1 MKLSIGERIRD
12 CRKNINLTQEQLAER
27 LCVSFQTVSRWENG
41 NSYPDI
47 EILPQLS
54 QLFDVTMD
62 YLFGNEGKQREKRA
76 DEEFEKA
83 IEILDVENPDKKKA
97 YEAIHNLR
105 IDFPEH
111 NRLAHLFIFL
121 FSNKL
126 WKDPD
131 ILYELRLIA
140 ENLLGNPK
148 TPKWVKDEVIWYMCS
163 YETDE
168 LFVPFLD
175 RYTTETRDLRRS
187 HLLLQRYRARDE
199 HEKAEFIKQCILYD
213 TINEICTGG
222 WWRKV
227 GQPNDVHSS
236 KWANDIGFGLL
247 NAISGTENNPDCPVS
262 GDGNVDLF
270 FNLRIIMGFRKAC
283 YHATLGEPETAF
295 SVLEDT
301 VTLLEKGFSLENGA
315 ELKSTSSAFDKLR
328 LKVEFFKETNHGT
341 TAMQCYYENEE
352 NGIYLGDYTHLSVC
366 RRILVEPKGWEWF
379 NPIRDEERY
388 KEFISRIDKLIKSCK
403 DSPFAKWA

>member
-12 CRKNINLTQEQLAER
+12 CRKNINLTQEELAEK

-47 EILPQLS
+47 EVLPQLS

-62 YLFGNEGKQREKRA
+62 YLFGNEGKQREDRA
-76 DEEFEKA
+76 NEEFDKA
-83 IEILDVENPDKKKA
+83 MEYLDTDSPDKKKA
-97 YEAIHNLR
+97 YELIHNLR
-105 IDFPEH
+105 VDFPDH
-111 NRLAHLFIFL
+111 NRLAHLFIFV

-148 TPKWVKDEVIWYMCS
+148 TPKWVKDEVVWYMCA

-168 LFVPFLD
+168 LFTPFID
-175 RYTTETRDLRRS
+175 RYTTENRDLRRS

-199 HEKAEFIKQCILYD
+199 HEKAEFVKQCILYE

-222 WWRKV
+222 WWRKC
-227 GQPNDVHSS
+227 GKPNDVNLS
-236 KWANDIGFGLL
+236 KWGNDIGFALL
-247 NAISGTENNPDCPVS
+247 NSICRTGNDPKYPVS
-262 GDGNVDLF
+262 GDGNVDVF
-270 FNLRIIMGFRKAC
+270 FAIRIIMGFRKAC
-283 YHATLGEPETAF
+283 YHATLGEKETAYG
-295 SVLEDT
+295 VLEDT
-301 VTLLEKGFSLENGA
+301 VSLLEKGFSLENGT
-315 ELKSTSSAFDKLR
+315 ELTADVPYLDVFKLKIEYFEE
-328 LKVEFFKETNHGT
+328 LNHGT
-341 TAMQCYYENEE
+341 YAMQCICPGEE
-352 NGIYLGDYTHLSVC
+352 SGIYIGEYADLSLY
-366 RRILVEPKGWEWF
+366 RRILAEPKGWEWF

-388 KEFISRIDKLIKSCK
+388 KKYIERIDNLIKHHK
-403 DSPFAKWA
+403 VLPPAK